1 MRLRPDTLALTAVL
15 GLMTALGPLSTDMY
29 LPSLPAIA
37 AEFGASTSHVQLTL
51 STYLVAFAMGQI
63 IYGPLSDR
71 YGRRP
76 VLIAGFALYVAAS
89 GACAMAPS
97 VNGLI
102 VARAFQ
108 ALGAAGPIILART
121 VVRDLYEGHRAARE
135 MARMGTIMGV
145 VPAIAPALGGLLQ
158 TWFGWRSSFLAS
170 FVGAAILAS
179 SVILLLPETLRQRSE
194 ASISPLG
201 ILRNFAFIARNPAF
215 RMNAA
220 IAALGYG
227 GLFAFISGA
236 SFVLQGPYG
245 LNPLQMGLSF
255 GLVVAGYVSG
265 TILSRRVIGIGGPP
279 AVIRYGTLLLAAGG
293 TIMLALRLAGTGSF
307 LEIVLPM
314 LLYTCGI
321 GFILPQTML
330 GAMQPFPDRAGA
342 ASSLQGVTQMGWG
355 ALVGVV
361 VAWGLSFSPTALP
374 IAIAASGLAAVTVAR
389 LSAFR
394 RAAG

>member
-63 IYGPLSDR
+63 VYGPLSDR

-158 TWFGWRSSFLAS
+158 IWFGWRASFLAS

-179 SVILLLPETLRQRSE
+179 SVVLLLPETLRQRSD

-201 ILRNFAFIARNPAF
+201 ILRNFAHIARNPAF

-255 GLVVAGYVSG
+255 CLVVAGYVSG
-265 TILSRRVIGIGGPP
+265 TILSRRIIGIGGPA
-279 AVIRYGTLLLAAGG
+279 AVIRYGTLFLAAGG
-293 TIMLALRLAGTGSF
+293 TTMLVLRLAGTGSF

-314 LLYTCGI
+314 LIYTCGI

-342 ASSLQGVTQMGWG
+342 ASSLQGVTQMSWG
-355 ALVGVV
+355 ALVGIL
-361 VAWGLSFSPTALP
+361 VAWGLSFSPAALP
-374 IAIAASGLAAVTVAR
+374 IAIAASGIAALIASR
-389 LSAFR
+389 LSAPR
-394 RAAG
+394 PTAA

>member
-37 AEFGASTSHVQLTL
+37 EAFGASTSHVQLTL
-51 STYLVAFAMGQI
+51 STYLVAFAVGQV

-76 VLIAGFALYVAAS
+76 VLIASFSLYVLAS
-89 GACAMAPS
+89 GACAAAPS

-102 VARAFQ
+102 MARALQ

-121 VVRDLYEGHRAARE
+121 VVRDLYDGHRAARE

-158 TWFGWRSSFLAS
+158 TWFGWRAS
-170 FVGAAILAS
+170 FIASFAGAAMLAAA
-179 SVILLLPETLRQRSE
+179 VIVLLPETLRQRSD

-201 ILRNFAFIARNPAF
+201 ILRNFAFIGKNPVF

-220 IAALGYG
+220 IAALAYG

-245 LNPLQMGLSF
+245 LTPFQMGLSF
-255 GLVVAGYVSG
+255 CLVVVGYVSG
-265 TILSRRVIGIGGPP
+265 TVLSRRVIGIGGGP
-279 AVIRYGTLLLAAGG
+279 AVIRYGTSFLAAGG
-293 TIMLALRLAGTGSF
+293 VVMLALRLVGTGSF

-314 LLYTCGI
+314 MLYTCGI

-330 GAMQPFPDRAGA
+330 GAMQPFPERAGA
-342 ASSLQGVTQMGWG
+342 ASSLQGVTQMTSA
-355 ALVGVV
+355 ALVGIA
-361 VAWGLSFSPTALP
+361 VAWGLSYSPTALP
-374 IAIAASGLAAVTVAR
+374 LAIAASGLASFTVAR
-389 LSAFR
+389 LSLR
-394 RAAG
+394 RSATG

>member
-29 LPSLPAIA
+29 LPSLPFIA
-37 AEFGASTSHVQLTL
+37 AAFGASTSHVQLTL
-51 STYLVAFAMGQI
+51 SVYLVAFAVGQV

-76 VLIAGFALYVAAS
+76 VLIGSFALYVAAC
-89 GACAMAPS
+89 GACAAAPS

-102 VARAFQ
+102 LARAFQ

-158 TWFGWRSSFLAS
+158 TLFGWRASFFAS
-170 FVGAAILAS
+170 FVGAAVLAS
-179 SVILLLPETLRQRSE
+179 AVVLLLPETLRQRSD
-194 ASISPLG
+194 ASLSPLG
-201 ILRNFAFIARNPAF
+201 ILRNFGFIARNPAF
-215 RMNAA
+215 RLNAA
-220 IAALGYG
+220 IAALGYA

-236 SFVLQGPYG
+236 SFVLQGTYG
-245 LNPLQMGLSF
+245 LSPLQMGLSF
-255 GLVVAGYVSG
+255 CFVVFGYVSG
-265 TILSRRVIGIGGPP
+265 TILSRRVIGLGGPP
-279 AVIRYGTLLLAAGG
+279 AVIRYGAMLLAAGG
-293 TIMLALRLAGTGSF
+293 TIMLALRLVGTGSY

-321 GFILPQTML
+321 GFTLPQTML

-342 ASSLQGVTQMGWG
+342 ASSLQGVTQMTAG
-355 ALVGVV
+355 ALAGIV
-361 VAWGLSFSPTALP
+361 VAWGLSYSATALP
-374 IAIAASGLAAVTVAR
+374 LAVALCGLAALSVAL
-389 LSAFR
+389 LSAR
-394 RAAG
+394 RTGAA